1 MGVVEGYATQQDL
14 MQMRTGAAVAIPYE
28 SDPCIMV
35 VVQLVPINPRLGL
48 LRLACLINPR
58 S

>member
-1 MGVVEGYATQQDL
+1 MGVVEGYAMQQDL

-35 VVQLVPINPRLGL
+35 VVQLVPINPGLGL